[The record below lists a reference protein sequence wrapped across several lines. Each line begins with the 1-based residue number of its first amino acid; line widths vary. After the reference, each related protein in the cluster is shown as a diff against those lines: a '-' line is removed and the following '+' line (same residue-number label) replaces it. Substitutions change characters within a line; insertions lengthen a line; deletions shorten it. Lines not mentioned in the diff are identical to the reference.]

1 MIAFVTRFRRK
12 SEIFGSPA
20 GHLPVMSTR
29 KVRKSWLP
37 HMYIILIGVSLGGA
51 LMFSLIFVAVYY
63 YISLRNTF
71 SPYKIEDEAT
81 ISYDEEKSLPP
92 KAHSSPKH
100 SGLKRSTGCEKQV
113 STTSDSITKKQSRKL
128 SETVIENTDRSERH
142 RNFGHQRSDK
152 NNKRHFDDD
161 KRGRR
166 SRSIS
171 KHEKYPRERNRDKRS
186 LSLDSRASSTRH
198 SSTRRT
204 KRRPRSDN
212 DDEEVEIDINNFR

>member
-1 MIAFVTRFRRK
+1 
-12 SEIFGSPA
+12 
-20 GHLPVMSTR
+20 MSTR

-71 SPYKIEDEAT
+71 SPYKIDDEAT

-100 SGLKRSTGCEKQV
+100 SGLKRSTSCEKQA
-113 STTSDSITKKQSRKL
+113 STTSDSISIRKKQSRRL

-142 RNFGHQRSDK
+142 RNSGQQRSDK
-152 NNKRHFDDD
+152 NNKGHFKDDN
-161 KRGRR
+161 RGRR

-171 KHEKYPRERNRDKRS
+171 KYENYPRERNRNKRS
-186 LSLDSRASSTRH
+186 SSLDSRASSIRH